1 MNFFFYIL
9 PVFIILSAPLY
20 SQERVS
26 AGVTA
31 GYHYDAGNFS
41 GKQNFDGT
49 VQQNISAGAVFKL
62 DFNFIFLRSGAEFS
76 YPFIKGK
83 YGGNIDT
90 TDVYFVEVPLYAGL
104 NLPIRNF
111 GAFYMGAGGSYIFGS
126 GDIKTSSGKVD
137 ISEQLF
143 GYGFIAGIESEI
155 HNSLSF
161 IMEWGYVSAKSSP
174 LAVFD
179 PTDLYDDYYIDFT
192 GHRIRAGFL
201 YHFSSY

>member
-1 MNFFFYIL
+1 MKFFFYIL
-9 PVFIILSAPLY
+9 PVFLLLYAPLY

-26 AGVTA
+26 AGISA

-41 GKQNFDGT
+41 SKQNFNGT

-83 YGGNIDT
+83 YGGNIGKT
-90 TDVYFVEVPLYAGL
+90 HVFFTEVPLYAGL

-111 GAFYMGAGGSYIFGS
+111 GALYMGAGGSYIFGS
-126 GDIKTSSGKVD
+126 GDIETSSGKVNV
-137 ISEQLF
+137 SEQLF
-143 GYGFIAGIESEI
+143 GYGFIAGVETEI
-155 HNSLSF
+155 HSSTSF

-174 LAVFD
+174 VAASD
-179 PTDLYDDYYIDFT
+179 PLDLYDDYYIDFT